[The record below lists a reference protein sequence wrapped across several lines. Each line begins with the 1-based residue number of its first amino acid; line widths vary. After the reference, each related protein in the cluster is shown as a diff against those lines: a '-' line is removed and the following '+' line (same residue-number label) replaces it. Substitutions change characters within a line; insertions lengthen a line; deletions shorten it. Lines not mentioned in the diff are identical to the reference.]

1 MANEAIGKRKK
12 RSRVEEEEEEEEV
25 MGYEIEKEEV
35 GDEKLPLEVGMLYYP
50 MTPPSFI
57 VSDALEPDFPLIYVN
72 RVFEVFTGYRADE
85 VLGRNWYYSDF
96 PSSSF
101 LG

>member
-1 MANEAIGKRKK
+1 MAREHAIGEATGKRKK
-12 RSRVEEEEEEEEV
+12 RGRVEEAEEYCNDGIEEQVE
-25 MGYEIEKEEV
+25 
-35 GDEKLPLEVGMLYYP
+35 DEKLPLEVGMFYYP

-85 VLGRNWYYSDF
+85 VAWS
-96 PSSSF
+96 
-101 LG
+101 